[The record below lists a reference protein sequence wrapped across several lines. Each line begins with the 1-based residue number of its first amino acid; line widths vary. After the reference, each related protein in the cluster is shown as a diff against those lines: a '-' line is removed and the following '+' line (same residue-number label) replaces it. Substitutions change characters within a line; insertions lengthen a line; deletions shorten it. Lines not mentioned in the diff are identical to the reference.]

1 VKVILF
7 TDYITEYYIHAA
19 DEETL
24 RSNDVVTIDIPDDL
38 YQEWLETRNAWRDT
52 HYKIEAAM
60 HQAAYEAEDGDG
72 HR

>member
-7 TDYITEYYIHAA
+7 TDYITEYYVHPA

-38 YQEWLETRNAWRDT
+38 YREWLDTRNAWRDT

-60 HQAAYEAEDGDG
+60 HQAAYEMEDE
-72 HR
+72 